1 MRTVVTV
8 AAEQAV
14 LMIAATRVT
23 LRRHRENVLSSPTA
37 TGFECI
43 RSSFRHHL
51 CTCGACERLEAGC
64 EWGAGLHKR

>member
-37 TGFECI
+37 TGFGCI
-43 RSSFRHHL
+43 RSFIRHQSY
-51 CTCGACERLEAGC
+51 TCGACERLQVRC
-64 EWGAGLHKR
+64 EC